1 MKNNQKGCLVEG
13 TLISMADGTTKVI
26 EDVIVGDEVKSI
38 ALNQEAGVFEEV
50 VGTVVELQ
58 QAETELVY
66 SINNGLIIASE
77 DHKHIVR
84 QKTPEGDAYTERWI
98 VCDTTFVVV
107 DDKMMGADG
116 IEIEVTDKEEVTGT
130 KTVHNLVIE
139 NHNTFIANGVIT
151 YNEILPEVTEEE
163 TPSGE

>member
-38 ALNQEAGVFEEV
+38 VLNQEAGVFEEV

-84 QKTPEGDAYTERWI
+84 QKTPEGDVYTERWI

-116 IEIEVTDKEEVTGT
+116 IEIEVTDIEEVTGT

>member
-1 MKNNQKGCLVEG
+1 MKTNQKGCLVQG
-13 TLISMADGTTKVI
+13 TVISMADGTSKVI
-26 EDVIVGDEVKSI
+26 EDVVVGDLVKSVV
-38 ALNQEAGVFEEV
+38 LNQEEGIFEET

-58 QAETELVY
+58 QQETELVY
-66 SINNGLIIASE
+66 SLNEGLLIASE

-98 VCDTTFVVV
+98 VCDTTFVVE

-116 IEIEVTDKEEVTGT
+116 IEITVTSKEEVTGT

-163 TPSGE
+163 TPAGE

>member
-1 MKNNQKGCLVEG
+1 MKTNQKGCLVQG
-13 TLISMADGTTKVI
+13 TLISMADGTSKVI
-26 EDVIVGDEVKSI
+26 EDVVVGDLVKSI
-38 ALNQEAGVFEEV
+38 ALNQEGGVFEEV

-58 QAETELVY
+58 QEETELVY
-66 SINNGLIIASE
+66 SLNEGLLIASE

-84 QKTPEGDAYTERWI
+84 QKTPEGDTYTERWI
-98 VCDTTFVVV
+98 VCSTTFVVE

-116 IEIEVTDKEEVTGT
+116 IEITITSKEEVTGT

-163 TPSGE
+163 TPAGE